1 MMKKVN
7 LIPALFI
14 SLSLLFFTS
23 CEKEKP
29 LNELIIGKWEGEY
42 VTQVV
47 YENNEL
53 TAEVK
58 QYLKA
63 DDVALELVQS
73 GTGIYTQ
80 SGDDFLFS
88 WSLNGKSLTII
99 GLSQE
104 TIVWNIEMNGDKLVW
119 SYDETDPEDTTLTYK
134 YIFTAKRVN

>member
-1 MMKKVN
+1 MKRLN
-7 LIPALFI
+7 LTPALIIF
-14 SLSLLFFTS
+14 LSLLFFTS

-29 LNELIIGKWEGEY
+29 LSELIIGKWECEY
-42 VTQVV
+42 VTRVV

-53 TAEVK
+53 AAEIK
-58 QYLKA
+58 QYLKT

-88 WSLNGKSLTII
+88 WSLNGNSLAII

-104 TIVWNIEMNGDKLVW
+104 TIVWNVEMNGDKLVW
-119 SYDETDPEDTTLTYK
+119 SYDETDPEDTTLSYK
-134 YIFTAKRVN
+134 YLFTAKRVN